1 VSASSDNLRVRFPEF
16 ADVLIY
22 PDATVDYFIGLAAGE
37 MEAVIW
43 GFFFDPGALALAAHM
58 MKIAKDSAAA
68 GSGGIAPPGAITQ
81 VKTGDLQVSYGSTAG
96 GGASIPGDEGLRT
109 TIYGL
114 EYIRLRELVVATPFT
129 IGPVVI

>member
-1 VSASSDNLRVRFPEF
+1 MSASSDKLRIRFPEF
-16 ADVLIY
+16 ADVTEY
-22 PDATVDYFIGLAAGE
+22 PDATVDYFISLAAGE
-37 MEAVIW
+37 LEAPVW
-43 GFFFDPGALALAAHM
+43 GSFFEQGSYALAAHM
-58 MKIAKDSAAA
+58 MKLAKDSASA
-68 GSGGIAPPGAITQ
+68 GSGGVAPPGAITQ

-129 IGPVVI
+129 IGP